1 MEENPFGMRWPGEE
15 RPSPLS
21 PALSPA
27 ASPAPKAAVPF
38 AVPAE
43 DVLKDRRQSK
53 QRELVQLQAQL
64 QRLKDG
70 GIDRLADLRH
80 FVESAEQLTLA
91 LESDAEANP
100 GLRQSLAAVL
110 CDARLRPSLQALG
123 VDVPAGYAAAPAE
136 RPERPAPG
144 APARG
149 SELRTPPE
157 GKVPNVKVSA
167 EDPFFVCLA
176 KGDAAG
182 AEAAVEKLRGARALP
197 PKSSAFSAALAHG
210 LPGVAW
216 RVWQRFPPEHPSGV
230 EVSECDASGDSLL
243 HSICRSKKF
252 DRKAFE
258 LFSQLLRAVPAEL
271 RCHRN
276 GSGQSFLHVAAA
288 RLNTQILAASLTD
301 FPALAPLFAQQDS
314 AGASPMSI
322 LAKHLAARGRPQP
335 PCTEQNKAFEAHT
348 PSGAEVE
355 VEVEDEVS
363 GKVCLRFK
371 ESVLRLSQRCSEE
384 MRTQSAKVKVDPGV
398 CRSARAV
405 SEALNFLTGQ
415 PLTLS
420 ESRELWQLLSFSV
433 RYRLPRELRQHASA
447 ALLDRLKD
455 KESAAVLPMLV
466 RGGQAAGLTAPERR
480 YVLYCMLTSPEALAS
495 AGPGPRWGGLL
506 GVIQREVF
514 RGNPRRSDVAV
525 RAVAQSGL
533 SARENEVLLAALA
546 ELSSKPAP
554 GEVKEKAEGEADGTK
569 KVSLSDVSE
578 EDKDEREEKEA
589 ETGDE
594 LDKATE
600 MAGFKPFSKL
610 RSERS
615 KSRSEAKPDRA
626 GAETSPPKARSGAR
640 SPRSGKGHGPSG
652 PKLNRSRQR
661 LGDQDL
667 RRMQDLGGF
676 EEVDFSRNNLSS
688 EGVGPLLEICK
699 RCPDLKILKLFNNQL
714 GDDGAEE
721 LGQMFKYCHAIE
733 EVHLSHNNFTARGV
747 ESMVKAANRELPRKA
762 VRPLWLR
769 MEHNKVQDTEG
780 LARDLERHYPAV
792 CGREDR
798 GRCTP
803 RVCAK
808 GRRIHLPFLIEVP
821 KGSGRERGQRMRPD
835 QRRERFAPRRRSRSH
850 RSHRSPRARSRRSSR
865 RSRRRLSPRR
875 PLRRTRTPP
884 RRVRARTP
892 PPSPS
897 PSLSRS
903 PSRRPCLRSAPRKRP
918 RSPSRSASQLPA
930 EVTKLRP
937 KAKARPR
944 IPRPAPKR
952 AEEPEYSYYS
962 EYEYEYSYV

>member
-80 FVESAEQLTLA
+80 FVESAEQLKAELLLPDAQLDALGWPRKDVAELQDALRRLDRWDELLLEVRQRLPAASALGGPALLKQLA
-91 LESDAEANP
+91 EAWGQLPSSSCSELRARAASGAGLVCAWADRLKEDAEANP

-167 EDPFFVCLA
+167 EDPFFICLA

-495 AGPGPRWGGLL
+495 AGHSEGGL
-506 GVIQREVF
+506 QR
-514 RGNPRRSDVAV
+514 
-525 RAVAQSGL
+525 QSK
-533 SARENEVLLAALA
+533 VLLAALA

-554 GEVKEKAEGEADGTK
+554 GAGGAGGASGGAG
-569 KVSLSDVSE
+569 VSSGRAMDVPLN
-578 EDKDEREEKEA
+578 
-589 ETGDE
+589 G
-594 LDKATE
+594 
-600 MAGFKPFSKL
+600 MKL
-610 RSERS
+610 RSEY
-615 KSRSEAKPDRA
+615 ERA
-626 GAETSPPKARSGAR
+626 HNS
-640 SPRSGKGHGPSG
+640 
-652 PKLNRSRQR
+652 
-661 LGDQDL
+661 
-667 RRMQDLGGF
+667 
-676 EEVDFSRNNLSS
+676 
-688 EGVGPLLEICK
+688 
-699 RCPDLKILKLFNNQL
+699 PDLCPVF
-714 GDDGAEE
+714 D
-721 LGQMFKYCHAIE
+721 
-733 EVHLSHNNFTARGV
+733 
-747 ESMVKAANRELPRKA
+747 
-762 VRPLWLR
+762 
-769 MEHNKVQDTEG
+769 
-780 LARDLERHYPAV
+780 
-792 CGREDR
+792 
-798 GRCTP
+798 
-803 RVCAK
+803 
-808 GRRIHLPFLIEVP
+808 
-821 KGSGRERGQRMRPD
+821 
-835 QRRERFAPRRRSRSH
+835 
-850 RSHRSPRARSRRSSR
+850 
-865 RSRRRLSPRR
+865 
-875 PLRRTRTPP
+875 
-884 RRVRARTP
+884 
-892 PPSPS
+892 
-897 PSLSRS
+897 
-903 PSRRPCLRSAPRKRP
+903 
-918 RSPSRSASQLPA
+918 
-930 EVTKLRP
+930 
-937 KAKARPR
+937 
-944 IPRPAPKR
+944 
-952 AEEPEYSYYS
+952 
-962 EYEYEYSYV
+962 